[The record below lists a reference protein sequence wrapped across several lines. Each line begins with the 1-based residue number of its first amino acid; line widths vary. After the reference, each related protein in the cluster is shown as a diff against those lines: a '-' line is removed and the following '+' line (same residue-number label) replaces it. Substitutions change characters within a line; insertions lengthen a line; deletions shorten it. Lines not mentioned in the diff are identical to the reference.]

1 MSDYEHRQ
9 GRSLRTCDNEW
20 REIVDRIEEAI
31 VMSLANKVLE
41 NAAIE
46 EEKFEENRKKVKLV
60 ELRRFSRKK
69 HVNPPSRKAC

>member
-1 MSDYEHRQ
+1 MSNEEHRQ
-9 GRSLRTCDNEW
+9 GKNPGCQDNDW
-20 REIVDRIEEAI
+20 RGIVDKIEEAI